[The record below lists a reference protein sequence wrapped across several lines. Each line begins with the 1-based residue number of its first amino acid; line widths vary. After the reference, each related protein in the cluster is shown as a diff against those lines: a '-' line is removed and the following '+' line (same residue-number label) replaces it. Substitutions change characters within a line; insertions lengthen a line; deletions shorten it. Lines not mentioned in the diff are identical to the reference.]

1 MRGLNHSRQSLRVS
15 GQVGGAVRRP
25 ERLVEG
31 WREGGGE
38 GRERRAVQQGITG
51 LGTAVVPTTDV
62 AMHTARDGWE
72 SEPGWGD
79 WGGR

>member
-1 MRGLNHSRQSLRVS
+1 M
-15 GQVGGAVRRP
+15 
-25 ERLVEG
+25 G

-38 GRERRAVQQGITG
+38 GRERRAVLQGITG

-62 AMHTARDGWE
+62 AMHTALDGWE